1 MAAALLA
8 QPRELLGLV
17 ALAPLADEL
26 GVRIVGRPR
35 LRALAAGDSEP
46 LLRQMRAGKVIGEIG
61 GREDQSA
68 VGKGKHQQ
76 TSRARGTVI

>member
-8 QPRELLGLV
+8 EPRELLGLV
-17 ALAPLADEL
+17 ALAALANEL

-35 LRALAAGDSEP
+35 LGALAADDPQP
-46 LLRQMRAGKVIGEIG
+46 LLREVRARKMVGQVG
-61 GREDQSA
+61 GREDQGA

-76 TSRARGTVI
+76 TSRARGGEI